1 MKGAAPFAFIQ
12 PFHSTKPK
20 TKKTFF
26 LICFHFICWFSKW
39 NGSELKSI
47 ITVLSYIGWPVLNN
61 KSMKE
66 NLFGWNWFI
75 WAVAGYGRPHAISNS
90 FNSFQSSLQNGKI
103 DWIDECCGGCGTKP
117 NSNHWNWLRN
127 CLARSVWWKELNCGL
142 LSLLPAAVMGA
153 AAPRAPPK
161 GRQANP
167 AIQWNP
173 IKQSLSLSA
182 MKRKWA
188 EWKSL
193 IWMKAT
199 PAQQQKEEREPPSAS
214 ALSSI
219 SFLRKKEKSNCAAI
233 VGAPQQANS
242 HLSLITQPTKVVV
255 DWWKRW
261 SCCCCAISPQKPN
274 QTNHFTHGVEF
285 VKWSLIVFCLLLN
298 S

>member
-1 MKGAAPFAFIQ
+1 
-12 PFHSTKPK
+12 
-20 TKKTFF
+20 
-26 LICFHFICWFSKW
+26 
-39 NGSELKSI
+39 
-47 ITVLSYIGWPVLNN
+47 
-61 KSMKE
+61 MKE

-182 MKRKWA
+182 MKRKLSNEIEWNSIEWSNSGSAAERRERAGPQSYLIAGLWA
-188 EWKSL
+188 GGSSGAVELHSINL
-193 IWMKAT
+193 VD
-199 PAQQQKEEREPPSAS
+199 
-214 ALSSI
+214 SI
-219 SFLRKKEKSNCAAI
+219 SSPLPILWFNGRKPKKRER
-233 VGAPQQANS
+233 Q
-242 HLSLITQPTKVVV
+242 LI
-255 DWWKRW
+255 
-261 SCCCCAISPQKPN
+261 
-274 QTNHFTHGVEF
+274 
-285 VKWSLIVFCLLLN
+285 
-298 S
+298 